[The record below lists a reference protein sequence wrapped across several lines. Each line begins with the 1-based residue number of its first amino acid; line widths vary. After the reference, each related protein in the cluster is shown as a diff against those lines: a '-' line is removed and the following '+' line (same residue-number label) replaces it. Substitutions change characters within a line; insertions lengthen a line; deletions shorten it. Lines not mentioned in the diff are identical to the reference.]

1 MNTVDNVADSLKFAN
16 MRYDK
21 LKCGPG
27 ARGDPADHEEMVANE
42 AEGGAVEEEEL
53 DEEEWGEDGLDD
65 LFSMEE

>member
-1 MNTVDNVADSLKFAN
+1 MNKVDTVADSLKFAN

-27 ARGDPADHEEMVANE
+27 AGGGADHEEMVANE

-53 DEEEWGEDGLDD
+53 DEEEWGEDGQDD